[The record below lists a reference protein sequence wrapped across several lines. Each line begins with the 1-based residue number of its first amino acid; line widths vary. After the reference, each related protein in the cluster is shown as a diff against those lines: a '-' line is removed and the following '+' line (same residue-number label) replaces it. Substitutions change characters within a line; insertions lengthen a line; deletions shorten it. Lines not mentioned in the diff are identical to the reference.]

1 MKNDNTNGGYR
12 VITEKTKGN
21 KIYRT
26 IMLVVLVAFITFF
39 LTSIGM
45 YTYFSN
51 NPGNFINIETFLSKN
66 SDEKTI
72 TDKLAEYRKIIDKYY
87 LKDDINDKDLE
98 EGAIRGY
105 IAGLNDKYTEYV
117 SKEEMNEYDDDLA
130 GEFVSIGIYMIQDS
144 EKDRIRIL
152 APMKGGTAI
161 EAGIQAGDLIKSVD
175 GVEYNSDQS
184 TEVSNAI
191 RGEEGTEVTVE
202 VIRDDQTLTYTL
214 KRTKVIINPV
224 EAEVLENNIG
234 YISFTS
240 FDENTYEEFKNKYKE
255 LEQKEI
261 KSLIIDIRNNGGGI
275 VDQARDIA
283 GCILD
288 KGSTVLYEIDKNG
301 NEQEVKTSTD
311 PIINVPIVVLV
322 NENTAS
328 SSEILVGALKD
339 YEKVK
344 IVGEKTYGKGII
356 QLLLTLPDGSGIKIT
371 SEEYLTPKRNKINE
385 VGITPDEVV
394 ELPKEQKNT
403 IIVDKEKDPQ
413 LQKAIQMLKQ

>member
-1 MKNDNTNGGYR
+1 MKKDNTNGGYR

-21 KIYRT
+21 KLYRT

-39 LTSIGM
+39 LTTIGM
-45 YTYFSN
+45 YTYFAN
-51 NPGNFINIETFLSKN
+51 NSDNFMNFATFLSKD

-87 LKDDINDKDLE
+87 LKKDINENDLE

-117 SKEEMNEYDDDLA
+117 SKEEMNDYNDDLA
-130 GEFVSIGIYMIQDS
+130 GEFVGIGVYIIQDK
-144 EKDRIRIL
+144 ENDRIRIL
-152 APMKGGTAI
+152 APIKGGPAI
-161 EAGIQAGDLIKSVD
+161 EAGIQPGDLLKSVN
-175 GVEYNSDQS
+175 GVEYNSEQL

-191 RGEEGTEVTVE
+191 RGEEDTEVTVE

-214 KRTKVIINPV
+214 KRRKVIINPV

-255 LEQKEI
+255 LEQKGI

-288 KGSTVLYEIDKNG
+288 KDSTVLYEIDKNG
-301 NEQEVKTSTD
+301 NEQEVKTNTD
-311 PIINVPIVVLV
+311 PIINIPIVVLV
-322 NENTAS
+322 NKNTAS

-339 YEKVK
+339 YEKVR
-344 IVGEKTYGKGII
+344 IIGETTYGKGVIQ
-356 QLLLTLPDGSGIKIT
+356 QLLSLPDGSGIKIT
-371 SEEYLTPKRNKINE
+371 SEEYLTPKKNKINE

-394 ELPKEQKNT
+394 ELPKELKNT
-403 IIVDKEKDPQ
+403 ISIEKKQDTQ

>member
-1 MKNDNTNGGYR
+1 MKKDNTNGGYR

-51 NPGNFINIETFLSKN
+51 NPGNFINLTTFLSKD

-87 LKDDINDKDLE
+87 LKNDINDKDLE

-130 GEFVSIGIYMIQDS
+130 GEFVGIGIYMMQDK
-144 EKDRIRIL
+144 EKGRIRIL
-152 APMKGGTAI
+152 TPMKGGTAI
-161 EAGIQAGDLIKSVD
+161 EAGIQAGDLIKSVN

-240 FDENTYEEFKNKYKE
+240 FDENTYEEFKNQYKE
-255 LEQKEI
+255 LEQKGI